1 MHMEII
7 IQSNNGKICNN
18 GEINAAVK
26 IHVGGDENR
35 KSINSGLIELLL

>member
-18 GEINAAVK
+18 GEISAAVK
-26 IHVGGDENR
+26 IHVGGDEKLNNCMG
-35 KSINSGLIELLL
+35 SLP